1 MITGLICKQME
12 AILDDPASPRWVDDC
27 EIHDDPPVH
36 DKVRQGKHRRRV
48 DLKLTSR
55 RFRPRCR
62 FCFEAK
68 CLNRIAGV
76 AESAANRGQEAPHR
90 QVRKL
95 DALFDC
101 ERVNAFRSNKS
112 PSVQAPQCW
121 TTHHRDIAYNVCVQ
135 LTAVKISFE
144 RVDNFDAC
152 KREVLGVPRCDGQL
166 ELASRCG
173 DETVF
178 HRHGTPLFS

>member
-1 MITGLICKQME
+1 MVLRRQSFSGKVIRFWRATVRPW
-12 AILDDPASPRWVDDC
+12 AIAS
-27 EIHDDPPVH
+27 
-36 DKVRQGKHRRRV
+36 G
-48 DLKLTSR
+48 

-62 FCFEAK
+62 LCFEAK

-76 AESAANRGQEAPHR
+76 AEYLGPDGLGQFITGSYAANDP
-90 QVRKL
+90 
-95 DALFDC
+95 
-101 ERVNAFRSNKS
+101 
-112 PSVQAPQCW
+112 QA
-121 TTHHRDIAYNVCVQ
+121 DMQ
-135 LTAVKISFE
+135 LTTVKISFE

-152 KREVLGVPRCDGQL
+152 KREVLGIPRCDGQS